1 MNQNELAHQITDLV
15 EGRSDT
21 VINWHDPRLEMPELS
36 GYYLILLQ
44 TGTIMHVPYSAE
56 FKAFNMRD
64 GYTGTLD
71 RAELEIKPKYWARV
85 KVPQRVKTPTG
96 TGEQE
101 AKEEEA

>member
-64 GYTGTLD
+64 GYTGTFD

-85 KVPQRVKTPTG
+85 KVPQ
-96 TGEQE
+96 
-101 AKEEEA
+101 

>member
-36 GYYLILLQ
+36 GYYLIMLQ
-44 TGTIMHVPYSAE
+44 SGTVMHVPYSANYEE
-56 FKAFNMRD
+56 FNARD
-64 GYTGTLD
+64 ISNEAD
-71 RAELEIKPKYWARV
+71 IAELRIRPKYWARI
-85 KVPQRVKTPTG
+85 KYGNESKLPQAQESK
-96 TGEQE
+96 E